1 MKKNSI
7 LIFLVFCVFKIH
19 AQSNY
24 EIYKP
29 VDTINSLLYKNRN
42 IYFIDKG
49 EIIKIKK
56 IQANP
61 NGVISIV
68 NNTKINIDTTE
79 ITTFV
84 KNKPFINLFEF
95 EKIKIVGSKLEF
107 KSDENRV
114 YRTIYG
120 FNNKDIVVFKK
131 QIELLQTSYAKD
143 KSIRYIKR
151 YYFDFKTGY
160 NTPGGFFTVTD
171 NYKVKLLNG
180 IFTMSF
186 DTFMYKKFQKTKKIS
201 FDLKDIVSIYN
212 GGTET
217 LTFENDFVVQPVCN
231 IIGIKTKT
239 ITYNLFIKYQKHTA
253 ADQTEIYKA
262 FEEVINSY
270 KKQK

>member
-1 MKKNSI
+1 MKSI
-7 LIFLVFCVFKIH
+7 LFSLFLLFALTSK
-19 AQSNY
+19 AQSHY

-29 VDTINSLLYKNRN
+29 VDTINSVLYKNRN
-42 IYFIDKG
+42 IYIIDKG

-61 NGVISIV
+61 NGIISIV
-68 NNTKINIDTTE
+68 NNNKIDIDTTE
-79 ITTFV
+79 IRTFV
-84 KNKPFINLFEF
+84 KKEPFLDLFEF
-95 EKIKIVGSKLEF
+95 EKIKIVGSTLEF
-107 KSDENRV
+107 KSDQNKI

-131 QIELLQTSYAKD
+131 QLELLQTSYAKD

-151 YYFDFKTGY
+151 YYIDFKTGY
-160 NTPGGFFTVTD
+160 DTPGGFFTVTD
-171 NYKVKLLNG
+171 NYKVNLLNG

-186 DTFMYKKFQKTKKIS
+186 DTYNDKEFQKTEKIS

-217 LTFENDFVVQPVCN
+217 LTFENGFVIQPVSN
-231 IIGIKTKT
+231 VIGIKTKT
-239 ITYNLFIKYQKHTA
+239 NDYNLYIKYQERIA

-262 FEEVINSY
+262 FEEVINSF
-270 KKQK
+270 QK